1 VEREL
6 QVSLRS
12 ATPLTSEQ
20 WDALASLHPRRLHF
34 HENALADEGV
44 ERLLAIQP
52 VSLSLNV
59 SPLTGKGVAA
69 LARIPTLVL
78 LATNHTVRPTPEAEN
93 AFQNHPSLEHFSTI
107 GPFCIEALRAP
118 RLKKVT
124 LQHGASNN
132 AHVAMLAHHP
142 NLEFLSLGQY
152 GGATLDNGALP
163 SIATLPELRTLK
175 IFLADL
181 TFADGLRHLVGHPK
195 LASLEL
201 LEVNLP
207 EGDLDQ
213 LRAAMPRL
221 KITHT
226 PMSDASRAKRDAL
239 LKRK

>member
-1 VEREL
+1 
-6 QVSLRS
+6 
-12 ATPLTSEQ
+12 
-20 WDALASLHPRRLHF
+20 
-34 HENALADEGV
+34 
-44 ERLLAIQP
+44 
-52 VSLSLNV
+52 
-59 SPLTGKGVAA
+59 
-69 LARIPTLVL
+69 
-78 LATNHTVRPTPEAEN
+78 
-93 AFQNHPSLEHFSTI
+93 
-107 GPFCIEALRAP
+107 
-118 RLKKVT
+118 
-124 LQHGASNN
+124 
-132 AHVAMLAHHP
+132 
-142 NLEFLSLGQY
+142 LGQY